1 MIRLRL
7 SCDGT
12 WPVGPGTVSCSGAL
26 SLPTLDETAARLR
39 ALDHGWTADPQAGD
53 LCPAHSRRR
62 QEER

>member
-26 SLPTLDETAARLR
+26 SLPATSETAARLR
-39 ALDHGWTADPQAGD
+39 ALDYGWTCDPVRGD
-53 LCPAHSRRR
+53 LCPVHNAMHKGG
-62 QEER
+62 